1 MKKAICLLFLP
12 LFFAPVLAADAP
24 VFYGDKVVVT
34 AQKRPLL
41 LSRTFENVTVISSRE
56 IEASGSLT
64 VSDALKRSSIV
75 YVKNNGGL
83 GGVST
88 IKLKSASSEQIL
100 VLLDGVRLNSSLLGM
115 TDLNDIPASYI
126 DRIEV
131 VAEPISS
138 IYGSDAMG
146 GVINI
151 ITKKEEKNPVS
162 VSIAGGSFG
171 ELDSRI
177 SFSGK
182 MGKATG
188 YASLGYLKTDGFR
201 TNSDYKGQDLLVNIN
216 IADALDI
223 KYTTKTSDR
232 GNPGVPTSDTDPTS
246 SSTPNDRQSDLTSTV
261 NITFDPV
268 KKGPFVP
275 KLILSQSES
284 DERVHYEDW
293 FVSGLF
299 YDDRYFSRVTQAEL
313 LSVIKTSRHSSVTAG
328 VEMKRNYG
336 ESALADT
343 HAIDNAAAY
352 FNADIGE
359 DLPASLGISARYDSN
374 SSFGQTFNP
383 KLSVMANLGAGTVVR
398 TTIGQ
403 AFRAPT
409 INELYWNDPSFFT
422 FGNPNLKPET
432 SRAVNI
438 GIEKEI
444 KGFSAKLNYYSTKI
458 SDMIRWS
465 QTGLFSWS
473 PVNIDRAKIEGW
485 QLDMEKE
492 ITDNTF
498 IFGSYVN
505 ELDIN
510 DVTSNILTYSPRQR
524 INLGFSIKGGELYYS
539 ANYRYVS
546 SVFTDTLNT
555 SALNPYQ
562 VVDVGIMEKIWAA
575 EVSLNVSN
583 VFNTTYF
590 ESVGTSPVDW
600 KERGYPMPGRTIRLG
615 VRI

>member
-1 MKKAICLLFLP
+1 MKKSICLLFLL
-12 LFFAPVLAADAP
+12 LFAAPVLSADAP
-24 VFYGDKVVVT
+24 VFFGDKVVVT
-34 AQKRPLL
+34 AQKRPVL
-41 LSRTFENVTVISSRE
+41 LSRTFENVTVITSRE

-64 VSDALKRSSIV
+64 VADALKRSSAV
-75 YVKNNGGL
+75 YVKSNGGL

-88 IKLKSASSEQIL
+88 VKLRSAYSEQVL
-100 VLLDGVRLNSSLLGM
+100 VLQDGVRLNSALLGM
-115 TDLNDIPASYI
+115 TDVNDIPASDI
-126 DRIEV
+126 DRIEI

-146 GVINI
+146 GAINI
-151 ITKKEEKNPVS
+151 ITKKAEKKPVS
-162 VSIAGGSFG
+162 VAIAGGSFG

-182 MGKATG
+182 MGKAQG
-188 YASLGYLKTDGFR
+188 YLSLGYLKTDGYR
-201 TNSDYKGQDLLVNIN
+201 VNSDYKEQDLLADLN
-216 IADALDI
+216 IADVVNI
-223 KYTTKTSDR
+223 KYTTKKSDR
-232 GNPGVPTSDTDPTS
+232 GNPGVPRSDTDPTS
-246 SSTPNDRQSDLTSTV
+246 ASSPNDRQSDLTSTV

-268 KKGPFVP
+268 KKGPFMP
-275 KLILSQSES
+275 RFILTQSDA

-299 YDDRYFSRVTQAEL
+299 YDDRYYSRITQAEL
-313 LSVIKTSRHSSVTAG
+313 LSVIKAGQHSSVTAG
-328 VEMKRNYG
+328 MEMKRNYG
-336 ESALADT
+336 ESALAGV

-352 FNADIGE
+352 FTADIGE
-359 DLPASLGISARYDSN
+359 DLPASLGVSARYDSN

-383 KLSVMANLGAGTVVR
+383 KLSVMADLGEGTVVR

-438 GIEKEI
+438 GIEKDM
-444 KGFSAKLNYYSTKI
+444 KGLNAKLNFYSTKTE
-458 SDMIRWS
+458 DMIRWA

-473 PVNIDRAKIEGW
+473 TVNIDRAKIEGW
-485 QLDMEKE
+485 QLDLEKE
-492 ITDNTF
+492 LIPGAF
-498 IFGSYVN
+498 VFGSYVN
-505 ELDIN
+505 ELDVN
-510 DVTSNILTYSPRQR
+510 EQTANVLTYSPRQR
-524 INLGFSIKGGELYYS
+524 LNLDFTAKGKELYYS

-555 SALNPYQ
+555 STLAPYQ
-562 VVDVGIMEKIWAA
+562 VVDIGIMKKLGIA
-575 EVSLNVSN
+575 EISLNVNN

-590 ESVGTSPVDW
+590 EAVGTSPVDW
-600 KERGYPMPGRTIRLG
+600 QQRGYPMPGRTVRVG
-615 VRI
+615 VKI